1 MTRLAPMLSI
11 ASPPWSTAPMF
22 RVGLRVVLI
31 ALMSMAA
38 SAARSQDF
46 PSKPIRI
53 VVPFGAGGIADLSA
67 RAVAQSLSA
76 SLGQSVIIDNKPGAG
91 GVVAAE
97 MVARADPDGHTLL
110 LLSNANAV
118 SAGLFRKL
126 PYDTVRD
133 FAPIGMIGTFDLG
146 IVVAADSPFRSL
158 DDLVAYARANPD
170 KLNLGSIN
178 IGSTQH
184 LAAELFKTSANLNVQ
199 VVPFNGTPAIVTAL
213 RGKQV
218 DAAIEILGPM
228 LPQIQS
234 GAVRAL
240 AVAGEKRSPA
250 LPAVRTVTESGIAGF
265 VVTSWNALA
274 APAKTP
280 PQVVDR
286 IARDLARALATPDL
300 AAKLRQ
306 LNVEPKPGQPA
317 DVAKLLQSEIARW
330 SGVIA
335 RAKIPLQ

>member
-1 MTRLAPMLSI
+1 MMVLKMMRLALLAC
-11 ASPPWSTAPMF
+11 AST
-22 RVGLRVVLI
+22 VV
-31 ALMSMAA
+31 AA
-38 SAARSQDF
+38 SVALLVATSAHAQSF
-46 PSKPIRI
+46 PSNPIRI

-67 RAVAQSLSA
+67 RTVAQALSS
-76 SLGQSVIIDNKPGAG
+76 SLGHPIIVDNKPGAG

-97 MVARADPDGHTLL
+97 MVAKADADGYTLL
-110 LLSNANAV
+110 LMSNANAV

-126 PYDTVRD
+126 PVDFVRD
-133 FAPIGMIGTFDLG
+133 FAPVGMIGTFDLA
-146 IVVAADSPFRSL
+146 IVVADESPFKTL
-158 DDLVAYARANPD
+158 PDLIGYARANPD

-184 LAAELFKTSANLNVQ
+184 LAAELFKTSAGVNVQ
-199 VVPFNGTPAIVTAL
+199 VVPFNGTPAIVSAL

-218 DAAIEILGPM
+218 DAAVEILGPM

-240 AVAGEKRSPA
+240 AVAGEKRSAA
-250 LPAVRTVTESGIAGF
+250 LPNVPTVTESGVAGF

-280 PQVVDR
+280 SPVIDR
-286 IARDLARALATPDL
+286 LHRDLVQALSTPDVV
-300 AAKLRQ
+300 AKLRQ
-306 LNVEPKPGQPA
+306 LNVEPKPGGPA
-317 DVAKLLQSEIARW
+317 DVSHLLKSEIARW

-335 RAKIPLQ
+335 KAKIPLQ